1 MTTAAQPTFG
11 NQVWIA
17 PHGETLVKVAEL
29 LTFGAPKP
37 ARSMMDA
44 TSHDSPGGAEEVIP
58 EGTFNPGTV
67 NGQQHYI
74 AGSATDLAFRSAML
88 EATFVDVKIVMK
100 GADGVPYNQT
110 FSGYVTS
117 YGPDDQPVKGK
128 QAASW
133 ALQISGEVEQ
143 EAA

>member
-17 PHGETLVKVAEL
+17 PHGDALVKVAEL

-37 ARSMMDA
+37 SRAMMDA

-58 EGTFNPGTV
+58 EGTFSPGTV
-67 NGQQHYI
+67 TGTQHHI
-74 AGSATDLAFRSAML
+74 LGDATDLAFRNAFL
-88 EATFVDVKIVMK
+88 NKTFVDVKIVMK
-100 GADGVPYNQT
+100 GAAGAPIDQT

-133 ALQISGEVEQ
+133 ALQISGEIAQ
-143 EAA
+143 TS